1 MTVLMRIVTCAV
13 CAALTGL
20 LGKALWTLGPAPVKI
35 PDMVQAELHNS
46 GVSHPVTAVLLNF
59 RGIDTLLEVAVLLL
73 ALIGVLVAGG
83 ERRAVARSMAAA
95 SNPVLQA
102 VAALTAPLVVLVA
115 VYLLWAGA
123 HQPGGAFQ
131 AAAVLAAGMV
141 FLHISGNLPPQA
153 GPGLPARLALVC
165 GFLIFLFVA
174 AWPSNDMLLAYP
186 HAAAGALILLIESGL
201 TLSLALVLAG
211 LFLWLPDESEEVEQ

>member
-1 MTVLMRIVTCAV
+1 MTALIRILTCAV
-13 CAALTGL
+13 SAALAGL
-20 LGKALWTLGPAPVKI
+20 IGIALWRLGPAPVKI
-35 PDMVQAELHNS
+35 ADLVQADLHNS

-59 RGIDTLLEVAVLLL
+59 RGIDTLLEIAVMLL

-83 ERRAVARSMAAA
+83 EHKAPARSMAAA
-95 SNPVLQA
+95 TNPVLQA
-102 VAALTAPLVVLVA
+102 LAALTAPLVVLVA

-141 FLHISGNLPPQA
+141 LLQIAGNVPAQA
-153 GPGLPARLALVC
+153 GPGFVARLVLVC

-186 HAAAGALILLIESGL
+186 RNVAGTLILLIESGL
-201 TLSLALVLAG
+201 MVSLALILAG
-211 LFLWLPDESEEVEQ
+211 LYLWLPDESEEIEP